1 MGVPSKMALKRCY
14 ITEREQW
21 VEVDGVC
28 KDMSRVMRKESKIDL
43 KEQEDSNFNSSLCGA

>member
-43 KEQEDSNFNSSLCGA
+43 KEQEDSNLNSSLCGA